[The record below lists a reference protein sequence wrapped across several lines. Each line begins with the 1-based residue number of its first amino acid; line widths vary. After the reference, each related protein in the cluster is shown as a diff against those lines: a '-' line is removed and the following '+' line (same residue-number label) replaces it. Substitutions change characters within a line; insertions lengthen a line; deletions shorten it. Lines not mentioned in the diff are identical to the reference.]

1 MCHPLKHLNFHESL
15 TGRIATQ
22 LWVAFLIYKIEVI
35 QINLKDKIFELRQQN
50 TPWTKIDEL
59 LDLTPDHARNL
70 ARRDPRYQTIAN
82 ANPHDKSDEMDKKYY
97 KDDGSITS
105 LIRTNLNAKKIFS
118 KDELLVIHGFDPK
131 EFQIRSITSNE
142 WTMNTTDDVK
152 YNYQSK
158 IVAEP
163 INPNHIDIDKC
174 VNILKQDIKPIHVQ
188 SDYIGDTNLVIQL
201 ADLHFGVT
209 KFEDTIH
216 KLSKLKSRIEYGY
229 KTIVIEQL
237 GDLFHS
243 SQMKASQTL
252 KGTLLEDVD
261 MVQAVEDAKQF
272 YDVAIQCCME
282 NSDEVIIE
290 HAGGN
295 HSNNMEYMFLIY
307 LETKYPQ
314 ITVNYHN
321 DSRTVY
327 KLGNVG
333 VMLSHGD
340 TVPLKK
346 LPMLFANEYKMLW
359 AECETSEIHTAHK
372 HNKFT
377 EEEYDGV
384 ILRQAPTIKPN
395 DLYEI
400 DNGWTTA
407 RKIIQVIE
415 YDEDGEVGSYVI

>member
-1 MCHPLKHLNFHESL
+1 MAEPKN
-15 TGRIATQ
+15 
-22 LWVAFLIYKIEVI
+22 
-35 QINLKDKIFELRQQN
+35 
-50 TPWTKIDEL
+50 
-59 LDLTPDHARNL
+59 
-70 ARRDPRYQTIAN
+70 
-82 ANPHDKSDEMDKKYY
+82 DKK
-97 KDDGSITS
+97 IS
-105 LIRTNLNAKKIFS
+105 L
-118 KDELLVIHGFDPK
+118 D
-131 EFQIRSITSNE
+131 
-142 WTMNTTDDVK
+142 K
-152 YNYQSK
+152 YIS
-158 IVAEP
+158 
-163 INPNHIDIDKC
+163 
-174 VNILKQDIKPIHVQ
+174 ILKQDIKPIHIQ
-188 SDYIGDTNLVIQL
+188 SDYIGGTSLVIQI

-209 KFEDTIH
+209 KLKDTLP
-216 KLSKLKSRIEYGY
+216 KLAKLKSRIEFGY

-243 SQMKASQTL
+243 AQMKSSQTL

-272 YDVAIQCCME
+272 YDVVIRSCIE
-282 NSDEVIIE
+282 NSGNVIIE

-295 HSNNMEYMFLIY
+295 HSGNMEYMFLIY

-314 ITVNYHN
+314 IEVNYHN
-321 DSRTVY
+321 ESRTVY

-333 VMLSHGD
+333 IMLSHGD

-359 AECETSEIHTAHK
+359 AECETIEVHTGHK

-395 DLYEI
+395 DIYEI

-407 RKIIQVIE
+407 RKIIQCVE